1 MMYENFIIDDF
12 LSDKELNSFTY
23 NNKEVFESSTG
34 NLTLYYQKLLT
45 SISIKIAKH
54 IGNFSIRDA
63 HIYDLKQPYRLHCD
77 SGYTN
82 NSYYTII
89 IPLDERPQGG
99 LFIMNQWSDKAYS
112 LDDYYTQDY
121 QSVLSFNERKEKI
134 HKFNPDISLP
144 DTLDFQHIKDK
155 RGFSVKDYIQYEYN
169 TAIMYPGKY
178 YHCSQNVENFTSKK
192 SLAIFTNETSYS

>member
-77 SGYTN
+77 SGKTKTFH
-82 NSYYTII
+82 YTII
-89 IPLDERPQGG
+89 VPLDKQPQGG
-99 LFIMNQWSDKAYS
+99 IFIMNQWADTTYS
-112 LDDYYTQDY
+112 LDDYYTQDW
-121 QSVLSFNERKEKI
+121 QSVLSFEERKEKI
-134 HKFNPDISLP
+134 KEFDTSISLP
-144 DTLDFQHIKDK
+144 DSLDFKHIKDK
-155 RGFSVKDYIQYEYN
+155 RGFSVKEYFKYN
-169 TAIMYPGKY
+169 YNQAIMFPSKFF
-178 YHCSQNVENFTSKK
+178 HCSQNVENFTNKK
-192 SLAIFTNETSYS
+192 SLAIFTDVK